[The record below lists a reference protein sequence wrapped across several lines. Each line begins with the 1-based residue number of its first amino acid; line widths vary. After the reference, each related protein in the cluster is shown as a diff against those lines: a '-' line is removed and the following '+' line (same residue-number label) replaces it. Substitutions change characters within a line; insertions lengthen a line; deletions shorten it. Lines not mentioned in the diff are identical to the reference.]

1 MEIPRESYLKD
12 PETENHIAELIRA
25 AEAGNADA
33 QCYLAWSYD
42 EGEGVEVD
50 HEKAFYWYTR
60 SAEAGDATG
69 QFNLAMCYE
78 LGTGTEIDCKKAF
91 YWYEKSAELG
101 YPKAR
106 KVLKTWESGK

>member
-1 MEIPRESYLKD
+1 MSNHD

-50 HEKAFYWYTR
+50 HEKVFYW
-60 SAEAGDATG
+60 
-69 QFNLAMCYE
+69 
-78 LGTGTEIDCKKAF
+78 
-91 YWYEKSAELG
+91 

-106 KVLKTWESGK
+106 KVLKKLEATQNEQ

>member
-1 MEIPRESYLKD
+1 MAKLD
-12 PETENHIAELIRA
+12 PETENNIEELIRA
-25 AEAGNADA
+25 AEAGNAAA
-33 QCYLAWSYD
+33 QTHLGWSYD

-91 YWYEKSAELG
+91 Y
-101 YPKAR
+101 
-106 KVLKTWESGK
+106 

>member
-1 MEIPRESYLKD
+1 MSNHD
-12 PETENHIAELIRA
+12 PELNIEELIQA
-25 AEAGNADA
+25 AEAGNAKA
-33 QCYLAWSYD
+33 QTHLGWSYD

-91 YWYEKSAELG
+91 Y
-101 YPKAR
+101 
-106 KVLKTWESGK
+106 